1 MVSDMKI
8 NKRNMIQFV
17 MKAIFLFSFL
27 NLITAKDF
35 RAQEPV
41 KCHFGIYTKTLR
53 INQAEETFETFF
65 YWWLRVDS
73 IEPGIDYSFVK
84 DFEFINAEVEMFEFD
99 AADSLNGYYYVA
111 GRCKATIPY
120 KADYKRFPFDVQ
132 QLNIS
137 IENKAEN
144 KSVLLYVPDYS
155 TKNINSIKDDNVEI
169 LNGDQYSIEFL
180 KVQESSYVYRTNF
193 GDPGIE
199 GNEEYSRLEFH
210 IGVDRNPTGII
221 QKISLPL
228 IVVLILAY
236 LVFYIP
242 DHEIGTASGLTVTA
256 LLAAIAFQWTLN
268 DSLPKVSYLTLIDK
282 IFYLVYA
289 YIFYAMAQ
297 TVFTFNLSNKSDFW
311 KNVSNKIE
319 IHSRYLFPLTFI
331 LLLLLITM

>member
-1 MVSDMKI
+1 MTLINSITPFQMVLVMRINNEFI
-8 NKRNMIQFV
+8 NKGNTIRQV
-17 MKAIFLFSFL
+17 LKALPLLLFFCFFQAPQCL
-27 NLITAKDF
+27 
-35 RAQEPV
+35 AQEPT

-53 INQAEETFETFF
+53 INQAEETFEVFF

-73 IEPGIDYSFVK
+73 IESGVDYSFVK
-84 DFEFINAEVEMFEFD
+84 DFEFINAEVEMFDFD

-120 KADYKRFPFDVQ
+120 KADYRRFPFDVQ

-193 GDPGIE
+193 GDPSIE

-282 IFYLVYA
+282 IFYLV
-289 YIFYAMAQ
+289 
-297 TVFTFNLSNKSDFW
+297 
-311 KNVSNKIE
+311 
-319 IHSRYLFPLTFI
+319 
-331 LLLLLITM
+331 